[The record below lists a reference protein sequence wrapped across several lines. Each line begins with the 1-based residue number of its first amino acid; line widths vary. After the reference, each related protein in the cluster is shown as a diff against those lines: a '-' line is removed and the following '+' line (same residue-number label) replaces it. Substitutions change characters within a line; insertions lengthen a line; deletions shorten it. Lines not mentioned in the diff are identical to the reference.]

1 MRKPKF
7 MNASAAPATTS
18 DNTVKQSVYVKVMQD
33 DTPEE
38 LKSQCLATALYEVTK
53 SYTFFGGILQVM
65 NIMYSYQLPTAGV
78 TFNADLKRYEMYINP
93 RFFCRALNDKQRVAV
108 LVHEVMHITNKHLIR
123 VPFFKVSDHKRRLLN
138 IAGDMSI
145 NQCIKNLPAGCPE
158 CPSIEEQQQGAQCQ
172 NELCCG
178 KCIDVNDWY
187 DEDEATKKKTQW
199 PKNKT
204 MEDYFEKLMEKYEEP
219 PDDKPEQKIFKVE
232 YVFVENLDVTPN
244 GKGVGKTLTAVT
256 DGVISTGDIQVKVG
270 DEVLVAGQVD
280 PVDNGVYTIEDTGSD
295 TTPFILKRV
304 SKHDGSLNNEA
315 NIEDIAI
322 DKHLKPKKGEKPKGW
337 VLVGQAKNDF
347 NPLVEVDKV
356 PMTWEEKELN
366 GKGGSG
372 LPREFD
378 SHNWDAAADETE
390 VIDATEEL
398 VKRAMI
404 KQNLSY
410 DDLPGSVKTLLDELK
425 ARRAELNYRALILS
439 AIKRSASGHDRKST
453 WTRTNKRFGNKAPG
467 TKTGDM
473 PKMSMELD
481 TSGSISV
488 EECNE
493 FLDIVDEFLKVGS
506 RKCFINLFS
515 DCRYFH
521 AKYKIGQRDFVRK
534 NVKMGGTCLESTLK
548 CILEDKCDLN
558 IIVTDGYYGDVNFE
572 SWLKPGQ
579 QMPQILWIISK
590 NGTADHPLKRLGE
603 TIKIPNHENKNK

>member
-1 MRKPKF
+1 MKKI
-7 MNASAAPATTS
+7 MNAATPATTS
-18 DNTVKQSVYVKVMQD
+18 DNTVKQAIYAKVIQD

-38 LKSQCLATALYEVTK
+38 LKSQCLATSLYEVTK
-53 SYTFFGGILQVM
+53 SYTFFGGLLQVM

-93 RFFCRALNDKQRVAV
+93 RFFCKALNDKQRVAV

-123 VPFFKVSDHKRRLLN
+123 VPFFKVSEHKRRLLN
-138 IAGDMSI
+138 VAGDMSI

-158 CPSIEEQQQGAQCQ
+158 CPSTEEQQQGAQCQ

-178 KCIDVNDWY
+178 KCIDVKDWY
-187 DEDEATKKKTQW
+187 DEDEVTKKKTQW
-199 PKNKT
+199 PTNKT
-204 MEDYFEKLMEKYEEP
+204 MEDYFERLMERYEEP
-219 PDDKPEQKIFKVE
+219 PDDKPEQKLFKVE
-232 YVFVENLDVTPN
+232 FIFVDNLDASPN
-244 GKGVGKTLTAVT
+244 GKGVGKTLTAIA
-256 DGVISTGDIQVKVG
+256 DGLISTGDIKVKVG

-280 PVDNGVYTIEDTGSD
+280 PLDNGVYVIEDTGSD
-295 TTPFILKRV
+295 TTPFILKRNP
-304 SKHDGSLNNEA
+304 KHDGSLNNEA
-315 NIEDIAI
+315 NIEDIAM
-322 DKHLKPKKGEKPKGW
+322 DNHLKPKKGEKPKGW
-337 VLVGQAKNDF
+337 VLMGQAKNDF

-356 PMTWEEKELN
+356 PMIWEEKELD
-366 GKGGSG
+366 GKGGGKG

-378 SHNWDAAADETE
+378 SHNWDSAADETE
-390 VIDATEEL
+390 VLDATEEL

-410 DDLPGSVKTLLDELK
+410 DDLPGNVKALLDDIK
-425 ARRAELNYRALILS
+425 TRRSELNYRALILS

-521 AKYKIGQRDFVRK
+521 AKYKIGQREFVRK

-590 NGTADHPLKRLGE
+590 NGTAEHPLKRLGE
-603 TIKIPNHENKNK
+603 TIKIPNGNTK

>member
-1 MRKPKF
+1 MKKT
-7 MNASAAPATTS
+7 MNAVAPATTS
-18 DNTVKQSVYVKVMQD
+18 DNTVKQAVYNKVAQD
-33 DTPEE
+33 DTSEE

-53 SYTFFGGILQVM
+53 SYTFFGGMLQVM

-93 RFFCRALNDKQRVAV
+93 RFFCQALNEKQRVAV

-138 IAGDMSI
+138 IGGDMSI
-145 NQCIKNLPAGCPE
+145 NQCIKNLPNGCPE
-158 CPSIEEQQQGAQCQ
+158 CPPLEAQQQGEQCT

-178 KCIDVNDWY
+178 KCIDVKDWY
-187 DEDEATKKKTQW
+187 DEDPVTKKKTQW
-199 PKNKT
+199 PTNKT
-204 MEDYFEKLMEKYEEP
+204 MEDYFEKLMERYEEP
-219 PDDKPEQKIFKVE
+219 PDDKPEQKIFE
-232 YVFVENLDVTPN
+232 VENIFIDNIDVTPN
-244 GKGVGKTLTAVT
+244 GKGIGKTLTANA
-256 DGVISTGDIQVKVG
+256 DGSINANGTNIKAGDN
-270 DEVLVAGQVD
+270 VLVAGQTD
-280 PVDNGVYTIEDTGSD
+280 SVDNGVYVVEDVGSD
-295 TTPFILKRV
+295 TTPFILKREP
-304 SKHDGSLNNEA
+304 KHDGSLNNEA
-315 NIEDIAI
+315 NIEDIAL
-322 DKHLKPKKGEKPKGW
+322 DKHLKVKKGEKPKGW
-337 VLVGQAKNDF
+337 VLIGTAKNDF

-356 PMTWEEKELN
+356 PMMWEEKELD

-372 LPREFD
+372 KGTPREFD

-404 KQNLSY
+404 KQNMSY
-410 DDLPGSVKTLLDELK
+410 DDLPGNVKALLEDLK
-425 ARRAELNYRALILS
+425 TRRSELNYRALILS

-493 FLDIVDEFLKVGS
+493 FLDIVDEFLKVGT

-515 DCRYFH
+515 DSRYFH
-521 AKYKIGQRDFVRK
+521 DKYKIGQRDYVRK

-548 CILEDKCDLN
+548 CILEDRCDLN

-590 NGTADHPLKRLGE
+590 NGTENHPLKRLGE
-603 TIKIPNHENKNK
+603 TIKIPNGNEKKK